1 MSKVLALFS
10 VPFYGLPKSP
20 WGFEPALSQRIQI
33 EEKWRKQLI
42 MCTGLRRS
50 DIVICSKG
58 LQGSRNHETIYTG
71 NNSSFMIGIVGAD
84 IWHLFTPFLGDLYA
98 PSTFCHSIIVP
109 AFFPIEPSY
118 KVSNFRREGCPAGVE
133 ITMSGRFS
141 KHISWSLQ
149 VFRTFRLTRK
159 TDDGVETRIV
169 KHFHFTEWELD
180 SFPYISAFIELR
192 RRVRQ
197 YMEKNPVDAPIIV
210 HCRWARRHGLPF
222 AFRVNLLRSLSAP
235 PSCAPK
241 CSVPTKVCVE
251 LDFQRIFNEKICY
264 SADWS

>member
-1 MSKVLALFS
+1 M
-10 VPFYGLPKSP
+10 
-20 WGFEPALSQRIQI
+20 
-33 EEKWRKQLI
+33 
-42 MCTGLRRS
+42 
-50 DIVICSKG
+50 IVI
-58 LQGSRNHETIYTG
+58 I
-71 NNSSFMIGIVGAD
+71 GAD
-84 IWHLFTPFLGDLYA
+84 IWPLFTPFLGDLYA

-109 AFFPIEPSY
+109 TFFPIEPSF
-118 KVSNFRREGCPAGVE
+118 KVTNFGREGCPEGVE
-133 ITMSGRFS
+133 ITMSGRSS

-222 AFRVNLLRSLSAP
+222 AFRVNFLRFLSAP

-241 CSVPTKVCVE
+241 CSVPTNSVRWTRLLTNFLTKKFAIVPTDRKVSLKNAVVCGA
-251 LDFQRIFNEKICY
+251 LCFRLKNQWKKISLSSSLRKTGHFQEKLNVFVIKLT
-264 SADWS
+264 SRE